1 MILHII
7 GYEDVPFRVEI
18 TPLTQGIV
26 SALLSEFG
34 NVGVVGTEEERERE
48 NIRYVQRDGN
58 GYSIHE
64 TAGMYVLEQFKNKKP
79 AVRRFL
85 ELVK

>member
-7 GYEDVPFRVEI
+7 GYEDVPFRVNV

-26 SALLSEFG
+26 SALLTEFG
-34 NVGVVGTEEERERE
+34 NVGVVGTKKERE
-48 NIRYVQRDGN
+48 NIRYVQRDDN

-85 ELVK
+85 ESVK